1 MEYGIISCIPILVLI
16 VGALITKKMPEMIIL
31 SSLVGAILVYKQNFF
46 PNYLQM
52 IYSAISNE
60 SYQFLLMILLGF
72 GGMIRLFEKSGAR
85 QGFSNII
92 GKFANTRKKSMLL
105 TWLMGIIMFVDDYL
119 NVLAVSFAMKET
131 TDRNRIPREH
141 LAYGVNSMG
150 ACVCVLIPFTSWA
163 AFAVGCMADQGL
175 GFGDYLRAIPFMFF
189 PLVAVVVCLLVGL
202 GIIPKVGRL
211 KKAYQRVDEGG
222 PLLVEEKVG
231 ASIVNMGDEDNGDV
245 KPSSPLNFFIPIIAL
260 IAGMFLCN
268 NDVVSGILIA
278 LAVQLVLYLVQKIM
292 TLTEFMD
299 NLFAGISSM
308 APLAVVIC
316 FAYVL
321 NIANTEM
328 GFAEYLIG
336 GMQRMIPESMYA
348 LVPAFVFIIVGLV
361 AFAAAS
367 FWVLILLTIPIFVP
381 LSTTMG
387 IDPALVVAAIMSG
400 VAFGSKFCF
409 YSDAV
414 FMTSA
419 GTGISNMTQIKVVAP
434 YVLGSAVL
442 AVIFFAAAGLIMT

>member
-1 MEYGIISCIPILVLI
+1 MEYGIISCIPIAVLI
-16 VGALITKKMPEMIIL
+16 IGALITKKMPEMIIL
-31 SSLVGAILVYKQNFF
+31 SSLVGAILVYKEKFF

-52 IYSAISNE
+52 IYSSISND
-60 SYQFLLMILLGF
+60 SFQFLLMILLGF
-72 GGMIRLFEKSGAR
+72 GGMIKLFEKSGALL
-85 QGFSNII
+85 GFSNII
-92 GKFANTRKKSMLL
+92 GRFANTRKKSMFI
-105 TWLMGIIMFVDDYL
+105 TWIMGIIMFVDDYL
-119 NVLAVSFAMKET
+119 NVLAVSFSMKEI

-163 AFAVGCMADQGL
+163 AFAVGCIGEQGL
-175 GFGDYLRAIPFMFF
+175 AFSDYLRAIPFMFF
-189 PLVAVVVCLLVGL
+189 PWVAIVVCLLVGL
-202 GIIPKVGRL
+202 GVIPKLGKM
-211 KKAYQRVDEGG
+211 KKAYERVDAGG
-222 PLLVEEKVG
+222 PLLVEEKAG
-231 ASIVNMGDEDNGDV
+231 ASIVNMGTEMDESI
-245 KPSSPLNFFIPIIAL
+245 KASSPLNFFIPIIAL
-260 IAGMFLCN
+260 IVGMFICG
-268 NDVVSGILIA
+268 NDVVSGIIIA
-278 LAVQLVLYLVQKIM
+278 LVVQLVIYLAQRIM

-299 NLFAGISSM
+299 TFFEGITSM
-308 APLAVVIC
+308 APLSVVIC

-321 NIANTEM
+321 NISNTEM

-336 GMQRMIPESMYA
+336 GMQNLIPESMYS

-367 FWVLILLTIPIFVP
+367 FWVLILITIPIFIP
-381 LSTTMG
+381 LSTTLG
-387 IDPALVVAAIMSG
+387 IDPSLIIAAVMSG

-434 YVLGSAVL
+434 YVLGSAAL
-442 AVIFFAAAGLIMT
+442 AVIFFAVAGIISI

>member
-1 MEYGIISCIPILVLI
+1 
-16 VGALITKKMPEMIIL
+16 
-31 SSLVGAILVYKQNFF
+31 
-46 PNYLQM
+46 
-52 IYSAISNE
+52 
-60 SYQFLLMILLGF
+60 MIL
-72 GGMIRLFEKSGAR
+72 
-85 QGFSNII
+85 
-92 GKFANTRKKSMLL
+92 
-105 TWLMGIIMFVDDYL
+105 YL
-119 NVLAVSFAMKET
+119 A
-131 TDRNRIPREH
+131 
-141 LAYGVNSMG
+141 
-150 ACVCVLIPFTSWA
+150 
-163 AFAVGCMADQGL
+163 
-175 GFGDYLRAIPFMFF
+175 
-189 PLVAVVVCLLVGL
+189 
-202 GIIPKVGRL
+202 
-211 KKAYQRVDEGG
+211 
-222 PLLVEEKVG
+222 
-231 ASIVNMGDEDNGDV
+231 
-245 KPSSPLNFFIPIIAL
+245 
-260 IAGMFLCN
+260 
-268 NDVVSGILIA
+268 
-278 LAVQLVLYLVQKIM
+278 QKIM

-348 LVPAFVFIIVGLV
+348 MVPAFVFIIVGLV

-367 FWVLILLTIPIFVP
+367 FWVLILITTPIFIP

-387 IDPALVVAAIMSG
+387 IDPALVIAAIMSG

-442 AVIFFAAAGLIMT
+442 AVIFFAAAGIITT

>member
-1 MEYGIISCIPILVLI
+1 MEYGIISCIPIAVLI

-31 SSLVGAILVYKQNFF
+31 SSLIGAILVYKQNFF

-52 IYSAISNE
+52 IYSSISNE
-60 SYQFLLMILLGF
+60 SFQFLLMILLGF
-72 GGMIRLFEKSGAR
+72 GGMIKLFEKSGALM
-85 QGFSNII
+85 GFSDII

-105 TWLMGIIMFVDDYL
+105 TWIMGVIMFVDDYL
-119 NVLAVSFAMKET
+119 NVLAVSFSMKET

-163 AFAVGCMADQGL
+163 AFAVGCIGEQGL
-175 GFGDYLRAIPFMFF
+175 GFGDYLKAIPFMFF
-189 PLVAVVVCLLVGL
+189 PWIAVLVCLLVGL
-202 GIIPKVGRL
+202 GVIPKVGLL
-211 KKAYQRVDEGG
+211 KKAYKRVDEGG

-231 ASIVNMGDEDNGDV
+231 ASIVNMGDGNNEDV
-245 KPSSPLNFFIPIIAL
+245 KSSSPLNFFIPIIAL
-260 IAGMFLCN
+260 IAGMFICD
-268 NDVVSGILIA
+268 NDVVSGIIIA

-299 NLFAGISSM
+299 NLFEGITSM

-328 GFAEYLIG
+328 GFAEFLIG
-336 GMQRMIPESMYA
+336 GMQKMIPESMYA
-348 LVPAFVFIIVGLV
+348 MVPAFVFIIVGLV

-367 FWVLILLTIPIFVP
+367 FWVLILITIPIFIP
-381 LSTTMG
+381 LSTSLG
-387 IDPALVVAAIMSG
+387 IDPSLIIAAVMSG

-434 YVLGSAVL
+434 YVLGSAAL
-442 AVIFFAAAGLIMT
+442 AAICFAVAGIISA